1 MYVWLDGFPCQL
13 EITMMK
19 DPYSSIVYVFFFF
32 KGYIYL
38 FLGLPDGSAGKEST
52 CNAGDLVS
60 GFNPWVGKIPWRR
73 EKLPTPVELPTLAWR
88 IPWTEEPTRSKESV
102 SNFNYFIP
110 YNNERQIF
118 SFYK

>member
-13 EITMMK
+13 EITMTK
-19 DPYSSIVYVFFFF
+19 DPYSSIVVCLFVF

-38 FLGLPDGSAGKEST
+38 FWGFLDGSAGKESA

-73 EKLPTPVELPTLAWR
+73 EKLPTPVFWPGEFHGLKSPLGQK
-88 IPWTEEPTRSKESV
+88 S
-102 SNFNYFIP
+102 
-110 YNNERQIF
+110 Q
-118 SFYK
+118 